1 MFSTIL
7 KMLSEH
13 NIAGRYNPPEHV
25 PFDQMN
31 GDFTWNYYYAFS
43 YVRDKSVLDAGCGVG
58 YGTVELAKQAKCVVG
73 VDLCRNTVRR
83 AKMRWKSGNLDF
95 VVADC
100 SWLPFRERIFDV
112 VTCFEVIEH
121 LTAQETFVADIKKIL
136 SEGGILILS
145 TPKPYGGPYHMHEFT
160 PSELYALLSRYFQE
174 VKLGVKMTIDSSYLS
189 MQRGLRGR
197 TKSKIKMNRF
207 GWLLVA
213 FLERFVTPYHFTVES
228 FIFTDDLEKAGT
240 LLAVARKD

>member
-1 MFSTIL
+1 MLSTIL

-25 PFDQMN
+25 PFNQMN
-31 GDFTWNYYYAFS
+31 GNFTWNYYHAFS
-43 YVRDKSVLDAGCGVG
+43 YVRNKSVLDAGCGVG
-58 YGTVELAKQAKCVVG
+58 YGTAELAKQANCIVG

-83 AKMRWKSGNLDF
+83 AKMRWKSENLDF

-100 SWLPFRERIFDV
+100 SWLPFREGIFDV

-121 LTAQETFVADIKKIL
+121 LTAQETFIADVKKVL

-145 TPKPYGGPYHMHEFT
+145 TPKLYGGSYHVHEFT
-160 PSELYALLSRYFQE
+160 PSELQALLSRHFQQ
-174 VKLGVKMTIDSSYLS
+174 VKLGVKMTIDPSYLS
-189 MQRGLRGR
+189 MQRGLMGR